1 MPRFALEDG
10 ESEIH
15 HELARWLRDSGSRS
29 VALHLTDRRI
39 LCVTR
44 RDASGFWATLAAHVS
59 ADRQI
64 LEIRRED
71 FERLEV
77 VGVRA
82 FHSDFEIVFHARA
95 APPLRLEVKSADA
108 WERRIARWL
117 RGDDLVPT
125 VALPRAEL
133 RKPPR

>member
-15 HELARWLRDSGSRS
+15 HELARWLRDGGSRS
-29 VALHLTDRRI
+29 IALHLTDRRI
-39 LCVTR
+39 MGVTR
-44 RDASGFWATLAAHVS
+44 RDATGFWATLAAHVS

-64 LEIRRED
+64 LEIRRDD
-71 FERLEV
+71 FDHLEV

-82 FHSDFEIVFHARA
+82 FHSDFEVVFHAKA
-95 APPLRLEVKSADA
+95 APPLRLEVKSAEA
-108 WERRIARWL
+108 WERRIARGVA
-117 RGDDLVPT
+117 GDDLVAT
-125 VALPRAEL
+125 VALPQAQL